1 MLSVVTK
8 PVTSQLPFFMLL
20 YSLLFLLDIFF
31 EGGFPV
37 LIPCFK
43 IIYGIFFYTSPLF
56 RERHP
61 DLQERIKNA
70 VNRPY
75 RTDSIM
81 YSIMDVAGVETVNGV
96 SYKHK
101 SLFK

>member
-1 MLSVVTK
+1 MVYS
-8 PVTSQLPFFMLL
+8 SQLF
-20 YSLLFLLDIFF
+20 
-31 EGGFPV
+31 
-37 LIPCFK
+37 CK
-43 IIYGIFFYTSPLF
+43 K
-56 RERHP
+56 HP
-61 DLQERIKNA
+61 ELQKRIENA

-81 YSIMDVAGVETVNGV
+81 YTIMDVAGVETVNGI